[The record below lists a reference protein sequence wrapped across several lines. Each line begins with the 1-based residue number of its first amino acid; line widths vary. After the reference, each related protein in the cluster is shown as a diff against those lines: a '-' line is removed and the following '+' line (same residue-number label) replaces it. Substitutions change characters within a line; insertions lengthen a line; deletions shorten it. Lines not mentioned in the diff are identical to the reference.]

1 MKKEL
6 WVPLYRQGDLV
17 NFRFSNGRKE
27 FFCRGTI
34 CTVDMFRSGEQITGI
49 EYDIEGYDHA
59 SPGKNVFINI
69 LMKNTL

>member
-1 MKKEL
+1 MLNVSTYSRK
-6 WVPLYRQGDLV
+6 DLT
-17 NFRFSNGRKE
+17 E
-27 FFCRGTI
+27 E
-34 CTVDMFRSGEQITGI
+34 FRSGEQITGI